1 VRSLEW
7 RGRRCYAPVVID
19 SGSAGAPRTRG
30 DVDKDPQES
39 GNTKASPGGLGAV
52 LVDWEVST
60 EEFLATVIFG
70 DDATLDLLHVLDK
83 RMASVD
89 ASDQGKEVRLK
100 ERARAYLGASE
111 SSSHRGST
119 ADLRRG
125 ISAAW
130 RRF

>member
-1 VRSLEW
+1 M
-7 RGRRCYAPVVID
+7 VING
-19 SGSAGAPRTRG
+19 GSAGAPGTRG

-39 GNTKASPGGLGAV
+39 GNTKASPGGLRAV
-52 LVDWEVST
+52 LVDREVWT
-60 EEFLATVIFG
+60 EEFLTAVIFG
-70 DDATLDLLHVLDK
+70 DDAALNLLHVLDK
-83 RMASVD
+83 RTASVN

-111 SSSHRGST
+111 SSSHYGST

-125 ISAAW
+125 ISPAW

>member
-1 VRSLEW
+1 MDE
-7 RGRRCYAPVVID
+7 
-19 SGSAGAPRTRG
+19 
-30 DVDKDPQES
+30 DPQES

-52 LVDWEVST
+52 LVDWEVWT

-70 DDATLDLLHVLDK
+70 DDSTLDLLHVLDK
-83 RMASVD
+83 RKASVD
-89 ASDQGKEVRLK
+89 VSDQGKEVRLK

-111 SSSHRGST
+111 SSSHCGST
-119 ADLRRG
+119 VDLRRG